1 MGFRGFKNFRVG
13 VLWRIIVIS
22 IAIGGVLYFGLI
34 HQQWISASIVFSV
47 FIFLLIELFGYVT
60 KTNRKLTR
68 FLESIKY
75 ADFISGFSADDN
87 LGASFQELNT
97 SFDEV
102 MGAFRKERS
111 EKEEH
116 LQYLNTVVEHVNTGL
131 LAYNESGEVELIN
144 ATAKKY
150 LQTPQ
155 IHNIEELI
163 ENKSRLYKAL
173 FDLQSGKSVLFRS
186 DEDIQLAIH
195 ATIIRLKGKQIKL
208 IALQNIQP
216 ELQKKELEAWQNL
229 TKVLRHEIMNSITP
243 ISSLTSTLKDI
254 LAEDL
259 NLKDTEYTLDPSA
272 VDDLQEGLNT
282 IESRTKGLINFINA
296 YRDYTNIP
304 HPKLQQISLSELL
317 DHVAQLMKIEL
328 RKNDIVFSC
337 TSDDITLTID
347 PDLIELVLIN
357 LVKNAIEA
365 SIENENPIVS
375 VLGLSHE
382 DGVSISISD
391 NGDGIIPEAIDK
403 IFIPFYSTKKTG
415 SGIGLSLSRQIMQ
428 LHQGTLTVKSAVGE
442 GSTFLMR
449 F

>member
-1 MGFRGFKNFRVG
+1 MGFKDFRVG
-13 VLWRIIVIS
+13 VLWRIIAIAL
-22 IAIGGVLYFGLI
+22 AIGGILYFAFIQG
-34 HQQWISASIVFSV
+34 QWVSTSIVFFV
-47 FIFLLIELFGYVT
+47 LIFLLIELFSYVT

-75 ADFISGFSADDN
+75 ADFISGFSADDK
-87 LGASFQELNT
+87 LGESFQQLND
-97 SFDEV
+97 SFNEV
-102 MGAFRKERS
+102 MDAFRKERS

-131 LAYNESGEVELIN
+131 LAYNEIGDVELIN

-163 ENKSRLYKAL
+163 ERKSRLYKAL

-254 LAEDL
+254 LVEDL
-259 NLKDTEYTLDPSA
+259 KLTGNEYTIDPSG

-282 IESRTKGLINFINA
+282 IENRTKGLINFINA

-304 HPKLQQISLSELL
+304 HPKLQQVHLSELL
-317 DHVAQLMKIEL
+317 DHVAQLMKVEL
-328 RKNDIVFSC
+328 RKNNIIFHC
-337 TSDDITLTID
+337 TSDDISLSID
-347 PDLIELVLIN
+347 SDLIKLVLIN

-365 SIENENPIVS
+365 SLNQKDSVVS
-375 VLGLSHE
+375 VIGLQNE
-382 DGVSISISD
+382 DGATISISD

-428 LHQGTLTVKSAVGE
+428 LHQGTLIVKSMPNE
-442 GSTFLMR
+442 GSTFVMK

>member
-1 MGFRGFKNFRVG
+1 MGFKDFRTG
-13 VLWRIIVIS
+13 VLWRILVITIV
-22 IAIGGVLYFGLI
+22 IGGVLYFAFI
-34 HQQWISASIVFSV
+34 NTQWVSTTIAFIALVFMLV
-47 FIFLLIELFGYVT
+47 ELFGYVT

-75 ADFISGFSADDN
+75 ADFISGFSADDK
-87 LGASFQELNT
+87 LGASFQQLNT
-97 SFDEV
+97 AFNEV
-102 MGAFRKERS
+102 MDAFRKERS

-131 LAYNESGEVELIN
+131 LAYNEKGEVELIN

-163 ENKSRLYKAL
+163 ATKSRLYKSL

-186 DEDIQLAIH
+186 DEDIQLSIH
-195 ATIIRLKGKQIKL
+195 ATIIRLKGHQVKL
-208 IALQNIQP
+208 IALQNISP

-254 LAEDL
+254 LMEDL
-259 NLKDTEYTLDPSA
+259 KLKGDEYTIDHA
-272 VDDLQEGLNT
+272 GVDDLQEGLNT
-282 IESRTKGLINFINA
+282 IENRTKGLINFINA

-304 HPKLQQISLSELL
+304 QPKLLQVQLNELL
-317 DHVAQLMKIEL
+317 DHVSMLMKAEL
-328 RKNDIVFSC
+328 RKSNIIFNC
-337 TSDDITLTID
+337 TSDQIILSID
-347 PDLIELVLIN
+347 PDLIKLILIN

-365 SIENENPIVS
+365 CQESEGGIVS
-375 VLGLSHE
+375 IIGLNGES
-382 DGVSISISD
+382 GISISVSD

-403 IFIPFYSTKKTG
+403 IFIPFFSTKKTG

-428 LHQGTLTVKSAVGE
+428 LHQGTLTVKSTPGE
-442 GSTFLMR
+442 GSTFVMR

>member
-1 MGFRGFKNFRVG
+1 MGFKDFRIG
-13 VLWRIIVIS
+13 VLWRIIVIT
-22 IAIGGVLYFGLI
+22 ATIGGMLYFAI
-34 HQQWISASIVFSV
+34 IQRQWISTSILF
-47 FIFLLIELFGYVT
+47 FLLTFLLVELFGYVT

-75 ADFISGFSADDN
+75 ADFISGFSADDK
-87 LGASFQELNT
+87 LGQSFKQLNT
-97 SFDEV
+97 SFNEV
-102 MGAFRKERS
+102 MDAFRKERS

-131 LAYNESGEVELIN
+131 LAYNDAGEVELIN

-163 ENKSRLYKAL
+163 ELKSRLYKAL

-254 LAEDL
+254 LVEDL
-259 NLKDTEYTLDPSA
+259 KFKDNEYTLDPSG

-282 IESRTKGLINFINA
+282 IENRTKGLINFINA

-304 HPKLQQISLSELL
+304 HPKIQQINLSELL
-317 DHVAQLMKIEL
+317 DHVAQLMKVEL
-328 RKNDIVFSC
+328 RKHDIIFSC
-337 TSDDITLTID
+337 TSDDITVSID

-365 SIENENPIVS
+365 SFNNENPVVS
-375 VLGLSHE
+375 VIGLGNES
-382 DGVSISISD
+382 GATISISD
-391 NGDGIIPEAIDK
+391 NGDGIIPEAIGK
-403 IFIPFYSTKKTG
+403 IFIPFFSTKKTG

-428 LHQGTLTVKSAVGE
+428 LHQGTLTVKSTPDE
-442 GSTFLMR
+442 GSTFLMK

>member
-1 MGFRGFKNFRVG
+1 MGFKDFRFG

-22 IAIGGVLYFGLI
+22 LTIAGVLYFSFI
-34 HQQWISASIVFSV
+34 IEQFISAGIVFII
-47 FIFLLIELFGYVT
+47 FIFLLVELFGYVT

-75 ADFISGFSADDN
+75 ADFISGFSVDDK
-87 LGASFQELNT
+87 LGSSFQQLNT
-97 SFDEV
+97 AFNEV
-102 MGAFRKERS
+102 MDAFRKERS

-116 LQYLNTVVEHVNTGL
+116 LQYLNTVVEHVSTGL
-131 LAYNESGEVELIN
+131 LAYNEIGEVELIN

-150 LQTPQ
+150 LQSPQ

-163 ENKSRLYKAL
+163 DNNSRLYKAL

-186 DEDIQLAIH
+186 DEDVQLAIH
-195 ATIIRLKGKQIKL
+195 ATIIRLKGSQVKL

-243 ISSLTSTLKDI
+243 ISSLTSTLKVI
-254 LAEDL
+254 LMEDL
-259 NLKDTEYTLDPSA
+259 KQKGDIYTIDAPG

-282 IESRTKGLINFINA
+282 IENRTKGLINFINA

-304 HPKLQQISLSELL
+304 QPKLQDIKLSELL
-317 DHVAQLMKIEL
+317 DHVSQLMKVEL
-328 RKNDIVFSC
+328 RKNNISFKC
-337 TSDDITLTID
+337 TSDNITLSID
-347 PDLIELVLIN
+347 PDLIEMVLIN
-357 LVKNAIEA
+357 LVKNGIEA
-365 SIENENPIVS
+365 SVSNESPIVS
-375 VLGLSHE
+375 VIGLATENS
-382 DGVSISISD
+382 VSISISD

-403 IFIPFYSTKKTG
+403 IFIPFFSTKKTG

-428 LHQGTLTVKSAVGE
+428 LHQGTLTVKSSVGK
-442 GSTFLMR
+442 GSTFVMR

>member
-1 MGFRGFKNFRVG
+1 MGFKDFRVG
-13 VLWRIIVIS
+13 VLWRLVIITIVI
-22 IAIGGVLYFGLI
+22 AGVLYFALI
-34 HQQWISASIVFSV
+34 LGQWISACIVCGLL
-47 FIFLLIELFGYVT
+47 IFLLIELFGYVT
-60 KTNRKLTR
+60 MTNRKLTR
-68 FLESIKY
+68 FMESIRY
-75 ADFISGFSADDN
+75 ADFVSGFSADDN
-87 LGASFQELNT
+87 LGASFRQLNT
-97 SFDEV
+97 SFNEV
-102 MGAFRKERS
+102 MDAFRKERS

-131 LAYNESGEVELIN
+131 LAYNELGEVELIN

-150 LQTPQ
+150 LESPQ

-163 ENKSRLYKAL
+163 SHHSRLYKAL

-195 ATIIRLKGKQIKL
+195 ATIIRLKGKQVKL

-259 NLKDTEYTLDPSA
+259 QLKGDEYTLEVSG

-282 IESRTKGLINFINA
+282 IENRTKGLINFINA

-304 HPKLQQISLSELL
+304 HPKLQQVNLTELL
-317 DHVAQLMKIEL
+317 DHVSQLMKVEL
-328 RKNDIVFSC
+328 RKNNITFKS
-337 TSDDITLTID
+337 TSDDIKLSLD

-365 SIENENPIVS
+365 SLNKENSVVS
-375 VLGLSHE
+375 VIGLNHG
-382 DGVSISISD
+382 DGATISISD

-428 LHQGTLTVKSAVGE
+428 LHQGTLTVKSVPDK
-442 GSTFLMR
+442 GSTFVMK

>member
-1 MGFRGFKNFRVG
+1 MGFKDFRIG
-13 VLWRIIVIS
+13 VLWRIVVITIVIGS
-22 IAIGGVLYFGLI
+22 MLYFALI
-34 HQQWISASIVFSV
+34 LGQWVSAGIVCCV
-47 FIFLLIELFGYVT
+47 LIFLLIELFGYVT

-68 FLESIKY
+68 FMESIKY
-75 ADFISGFSADDN
+75 ADFVSGFSADDK
-87 LGASFQELNT
+87 LGASFQQLNT
-97 SFDEV
+97 SFNEV
-102 MGAFRKERS
+102 MDAFRKERS

-131 LAYNESGEVELIN
+131 LAYNELGEVELIN

-150 LQTPQ
+150 LESPQ

-163 ENKSRLYKAL
+163 AHHSRLYKAL

-195 ATIIRLKGKQIKL
+195 ATIIRLKGKQVKL

-259 NLKDTEYTLDPSA
+259 KLKGDEYVLEASG

-282 IESRTKGLINFINA
+282 IENRTKGLINFINA

-304 HPKLQQISLSELL
+304 HPKLQQVSIAELL
-317 DHVAQLMKIEL
+317 DHVSQLMKVEL
-328 RKNDIVFSC
+328 RKNNITFKC
-337 TSDDITLTID
+337 TSDNITLSLDTG
-347 PDLIELVLIN
+347 LIELVLIN

-365 SIENENPIVS
+365 SLNKKNAIVS
-375 VLGLSHE
+375 VIGLDNG
-382 DGVSISISD
+382 DGATISISD

-428 LHQGTLTVKSAVGE
+428 LHQGTLTVKSVPDQ
-442 GSTFLMR
+442 GSTFVMK

>member
-1 MGFRGFKNFRVG
+1 MGFKDFRIG
-13 VLWRIIVIS
+13 VLWRIVVITIVIGS
-22 IAIGGVLYFGLI
+22 VLYFAFILG
-34 HQQWISASIVFSV
+34 QWVSASIVCFIL
-47 FIFLLIELFGYVT
+47 IFLLIELFGYVT

-68 FLESIKY
+68 FMESIKY
-75 ADFISGFSADDN
+75 ADFVSGFSADDK
-87 LGASFQELNT
+87 LGASFQQLNT
-97 SFDEV
+97 SFNEV
-102 MGAFRKERS
+102 MDAFRKERS

-131 LAYNESGEVELIN
+131 LAYNELGEVELIN
-144 ATAKKY
+144 VTAKKY
-150 LQTPQ
+150 LQSPQ

-163 ENKSRLYKAL
+163 EHHSRLYKAL

-195 ATIIRLKGKQIKL
+195 ATIIRLKGTQIKL

-254 LAEDL
+254 LMEDL
-259 NLKDTEYTLDPSA
+259 KQVDNHYTIDASG
-272 VDDLQEGLNT
+272 VDDLQEGLKT
-282 IESRTKGLINFINA
+282 IENRTKGLINFINA
-296 YRDYTNIP
+296 YRDYTSIP
-304 HPKLQQISLSELL
+304 QPKLQDINLSELL
-317 DHVAQLMKIEL
+317 DHVSQLMKIEL
-328 RKNDIVFSC
+328 RK
-337 TSDDITLTID
+337 DDVTFKCSGDNITLSID

-365 SIENENPIVS
+365 SLANKNPQVS
-375 VLGLSHE
+375 VIGLSDE
-382 DGVSISISD
+382 RGISIIISD

-428 LHQGTLTVKSAVGE
+428 LHQGTLTVKSTVGE
-442 GSTFLMR
+442 GSTFVMR

>member
-1 MGFRGFKNFRVG
+1 MGFKDFRFG
-13 VLWRIIVIS
+13 VLWRIVLIS
-22 IAIGGVLYFGLI
+22 LTISGSLYFGLI
-34 HQQWISASIVFSV
+34 IGQWVSATIVFIIL
-47 FIFLLIELFGYVT
+47 IFLLIELFGYVT

-75 ADFISGFSADDN
+75 ADFISGFSADDK
-87 LGASFQELNT
+87 LGESFQQLNT
-97 SFDEV
+97 AFNEV
-102 MGAFRKERS
+102 MDAFRKERS

-116 LQYLNTVVEHVNTGL
+116 LQYLNTVVEHVSTGL
-131 LAYNESGEVELIN
+131 LAYNELGEVELIN

-163 ENKSRLYKAL
+163 DNNSRLYKAL

-195 ATIIRLKGKQIKL
+195 ATIIRLKGSQVKL

-254 LAEDL
+254 LMEDL
-259 NLKDTEYTLDPSA
+259 KLKDDVYSIDASG

-282 IESRTKGLINFINA
+282 IENRTKGLINFINA

-304 HPKLQQISLSELL
+304 QPKIQQINLSELL
-317 DHVAQLMKIEL
+317 DHVSQLMKVEL
-328 RKNDIVFSC
+328 RKNNVNFKC
-337 TSDDITLTID
+337 TSDDVTISLD
-347 PDLIELVLIN
+347 PDLIEMVLIN
-357 LVKNAIEA
+357 LVKNGIEA
-365 SIENENPIVS
+365 SISNPSPEVS
-375 VLGLSHE
+375 VIGLE
-382 DGVSISISD
+382 TDGVVSVSVTD

-403 IFIPFYSTKKTG
+403 IFIPFYSTKQRG

-428 LHQGTLTVKSAVGE
+428 LHQGTLTVKSSVGN
-442 GSTFLMR
+442 GSTFVMR